1 MATWT
6 NSWKPICDNP
16 NSWYIRLAKVSIKHR
31 NASRATFSVFHVAAR
46 RALFPTNARNDMM
59 SSLMKKLSQILFTR
73 ENLLAVLL
81 CLILIA
87 LVIFTADT
95 SPTWIYQGF

>member
-1 MATWT
+1 MKKIF
-6 NSWKPICDNP
+6 N
-16 NSWYIRLAKVSIKHR
+16 
-31 NASRATFSVFHVAAR
+31 
-46 RALFPTNARNDMM
+46 ALFT
-59 SSLMKKLSQILFTR
+59 S
-73 ENLLAVLL
+73 ENVLALVL

>member
-1 MATWT
+1 
-6 NSWKPICDNP
+6 
-16 NSWYIRLAKVSIKHR
+16 
-31 NASRATFSVFHVAAR
+31 
-46 RALFPTNARNDMM
+46 
-59 SSLMKKLSQILFTR
+59 MKKIISIIFSR
-73 ENLLAVLL
+73 ENVLAILL

>member
-1 MATWT
+1 MR
-6 NSWKPICDNP
+6 KI
-16 NSWYIRLAKVSIKHR
+16 LSIV
-31 NASRATFSVFHVAAR
+31 FS
-46 RALFPTNARNDMM
+46 
-59 SSLMKKLSQILFTR
+59 R
-73 ENLLAVLL
+73 ENYLAIVL